1 VSRSVIIDTRDS
13 LRAAHDRVGL
23 RLAVADDD
31 LTRGARAPS
40 SGESAASAP
49 ASFLVASFGATY
61 PADTGSEVCSMA
73 QPARALPEEPVSE
86 PSGALHGAPL
96 EAPDPGVAF
105 LGEVAGSIPAGAHPS
120 LPVERRQAGAP
131 RRPSLVDLFRSVL
144 IKAAGLP
151 VDTQT
156 IFHLAYEVD
165 DALDHRYGA
174 DPDKVFAALCAALAV
189 PGVRDLEEV
198 KALGW
203 DLAQEGRLGIHP
215 GR

>member
-1 VSRSVIIDTRDS
+1 LNRSPLCLVCGFSKILWPGRKA
-13 LRAAHDRVGL
+13 LACVHGHGL
-23 RLAVADDD
+23 VRKA
-31 LTRGARAPS
+31 
-40 SGESAASAP
+40 AP
-49 ASFLVASFGATY
+49 APPVPPPVAPTSDIGPPPLVCGW
-61 PADTGSEVCSMA
+61 C
-73 QPARALPEEPVSE
+73 
-86 PSGALHGAPL
+86 
-96 EAPDPGVAF
+96 
-105 LGEVAGSIPAGAHPS
+105 
-120 LPVERRQAGAP
+120 RRS
-131 RRPSLVDLFRSVL
+131 SLVDLFRSVL

-174 DPDKVFAALCAALAV
+174 DPDELLAALCAALAV

-203 DLAQEGRLGIHP
+203 DLAQKGRLGIHP